1 MDYIEEKA
9 KEDEP
14 FFLYFSMTSP
24 HEPVA
29 PSKEFKGKSGI
40 APIADFVMETDWSAG
55 EIIKAIDE
63 AGIAENTLVIFT
75 ADNGHSKYTGWEE
88 LVKAGHYPSGPF
100 RGGKAVIWEGGHR
113 VPFIVR
119 WPGHVSAGSTND
131 QLLSLTDLFSTCAE
145 LVNKPLPPDAGE
157 DSRSFLQALYDQVG
171 LSRKDLSG
179 EYPEIVESL
188 TTLLEEQIK
197 KGRSTPG
204 IPQQNDTRINF
215 RSFPKDR
222 WVFVN

>member
-1 MDYIEEKA
+1 
-9 KEDEP
+9 
-14 FFLYFSMTSP
+14 MTFP
-24 HEPVA
+24 HEPIA

-100 RGGKAVIWEGGHR
+100 RGGKADIWEGGHR

-131 QLLSLTDLFSTCAE
+131 QLLSLTDL
-145 LVNKPLPPDAGE
+145 
-157 DSRSFLQALYDQVG
+157 
-171 LSRKDLSG
+171 
-179 EYPEIVESL
+179 SL
-188 TTLLEEQIK
+188 KID
-197 KGRSTPG
+197 GYM
-204 IPQQNDTRINF
+204 
-215 RSFPKDR
+215 
-222 WVFVN
+222 